1 MYYVGF
7 RRLDIESSTCFLNE
21 KRQVR
26 RVIGR
31 IRLLDEVCE
40 VDLANNAFSAT
51 EISARQ
57 KEDANRCKNLSISH
71 IWVTIRH
78 YLHWATFDKAASI

>member
-21 KRQVR
+21 TR
-26 RVIGR
+26 RARRAIGR

-40 VDLANNAFSAT
+40 VYSANNAFSANLYK
-51 EISARQ
+51 AKRG
-57 KEDANRCKNLSISH
+57 CK
-71 IWVTIRH
+71 
-78 YLHWATFDKAASI
+78 